1 MSEFSVPC
9 VLCKKRGKQA
19 YMMKDLSKTL
29 IDDLNLI
36 KDDLNN
42 SKEIKYKDQN
52 PIKTDAFSHSKAN
65 RITKPTS
72 IKTLQ
77 YTDNIHERI
86 NNNNCPFFSFINH
99 CRVSPFSVHLCKCC
113 IVVDTSF
120 VLSACHGHCQN
131 FLPFDSIVCFLSSN
145 TRLFYFRYV
154 LFEPFVVSCLS
165 ILASYLSNTFNS
177 DSVMSFYSFLL
188 NGRVRVQFSFRLG
201 VCLE

>member
-1 MSEFSVPC
+1 M
-9 VLCKKRGKQA
+9 LCNER
-19 YMMKDLSKTL
+19 SKHKHDEGL
-29 IDDLNLI
+29 IQNFEIDDLILI
-36 KDDLNN
+36 EKDLNN
-42 SKEIKYKDQN
+42 SKEIKNKDQN
-52 PIKTDAFSHSKAN
+52 PIKIDAFSHSKAN
-65 RITKPTS
+65 HITKPTS

-99 CRVSPFSVHLCKCC
+99 CRVSPFSIHLCKCC

-177 DSVMSFYSFLL
+177 DSVMSFYT
-188 NGRVRVQFSFRLG
+188 
-201 VCLE
+201 